1 MAAVAT
7 TTTVV
12 RKSVWGD
19 RRSVTAKLVFDTG
32 DYADGGIAVTA
43 AQFGL
48 QVLEVVIPLGCAFSA
63 TLANA
68 VSWDPATS
76 KLVLFECGADGDML
90 DEKPAEAMTATTLNV
105 LAIGY

>member
-7 TTTVV
+7 TTTIS
-12 RKSVWGD
+12 RRTVWGD
-19 RRSVTAKLVFDTG
+19 RRVVTAKLVFDTG

-43 AQFGL
+43 AQFGFT
-48 QVLEVVIPLGCAFSA
+48 VLEAVVPLGPAFSA
-63 TLANA
+63 TLANVVA
-68 VSWDPATS
+68 WDPATS

>member
-7 TTTVV
+7 TTTVS
-12 RKSVWGD
+12 RRSVWGD
-19 RRSVTAKLVFDTG
+19 RRAITAKLVFDTG
-32 DYADGGIAVTA
+32 DYADGGIAVTP
-43 AQFGL
+43 AQFDL
-48 QVLEVVIPLGCAFSA
+48 TSIEAVIPLGVAFSA

-68 VSWDPATS
+68 VAWDPATS

-105 LAIGY
+105 LVIGF

>member
-1 MAAVAT
+1 MAGVVT

-19 RRSVTAKLVFDTG
+19 RTVKTVTLAFNTG

-43 AQFGL
+43 SQFGL
-48 QVLEVVIPLGCAFSA
+48 SVLDVVIPLGPAFSS
-63 TLANA
+63 TLANPVA
-68 VSWDPATS
+68 WDPATS

-105 LAIGY
+105 LVIGY